1 MLRLSGLDELSWK
14 RVALELVTD
23 HDRYR
28 ISFPEGDLKKWIT
41 LKRFLIFAFADLHE
55 REAKF

>member
-1 MLRLSGLDELSWK
+1 MLRLSGLDELRWK

-28 ISFPEGDLKKWIT
+28 ISFPEGDFFLKKLDNIEEVSHPYIC
-41 LKRFLIFAFADLHE
+41 RFA
-55 REAKF
+55 